1 MTCDSCARCL
11 KNGNDM
17 ALKIPDQEPGGR
29 IWRSVRGGLLQVA
42 LWFDS
47 SLAPVPAEGAGRIDW
62 LRVLPFVGIHAG
74 CLAAFATGV
83 SVTALGVAAA
93 LYALRMFA
101 ITGFYHRYFSHRA
114 FSASRAAQ
122 FAFALLAAS
131 SAQRGPL
138 WWASHHRHH
147 HVHSDGPGDPHSA
160 RRHGFWRSHL
170 GWFLARGS
178 FATRM
183 ERVPDLAAF
192 PELRFLDRF
201 DVLAPV
207 LLGVLLFCAGELLAA
222 VAPQLGTN
230 GPQLLVWGFFVSTVA
245 LYHATF
251 CINSLSH
258 RFGSRRYDTGDD
270 SRNNLWLALIT
281 LGEGWHNNHHH
292 FPGAARQGF
301 YWWELDVTHWGLRL
315 LAMAG
320 LVWDLKPV
328 PDRVRA
334 SRGIRVAPGA
344 GG

>member
-1 MTCDSCARCL
+1 MAMNHLIRDAGTRLLTSAR
-11 KNGNDM
+11 
-17 ALKIPDQEPGGR
+17 A
-29 IWRSVRGGLLQVA
+29 GLRQVA

-47 SLAPVPAEGAGRIDW
+47 SLAHAPAEGDRRIDW

-74 CLAAFATGV
+74 CLAAFFTGV
-83 SVTALGVAAA
+83 SATAFGVAVA

-114 FSASRAAQ
+114 FSTSRAAQ

-147 HVHSDGPGDPHSA
+147 HVHSDGPEDPHSA
-160 RRHGFWRSHL
+160 RRHGFWWSHL

-178 FATRM
+178 FATRL

-201 DVLAPV
+201 DILAPFLLGALLFGAGEVLAQ
-207 LLGVLLFCAGELLAA
+207 A
-222 VAPQLGTN
+222 APQLGTN
-230 GPQLLVWGFFVSTVA
+230 GLQMLAWGFFVSTVA

-258 RFGSRRYDTGDD
+258 RFGSRRYDTGDE
-270 SRNNLWLALIT
+270 SRNNVWLALLT

-315 LAMAG
+315 LALAG
-320 LVWDLKPV
+320 IVRDLKPV
-328 PDRVRA
+328 PVRVRA
-334 SRGIRVAPGA
+334 ARGIRVAQGTRA
-344 GG
+344 